1 MSEAIDAETESWQLL
16 VLRRKG
22 SELLVF
28 EHGDGIAL
36 PCVTVPRHTRVAHAL
51 NAQIKSAWDLDV
63 FSLYPL
69 QPATAPS
76 GNHTARCH
84 VVEAMRH
91 DAIAPRMAQ
100 WSSVSALSDRRFRDA
115 ADLTSICRWRDLLG
129 LPDSNG
135 NSLPF
140 GNPGCLAQIQTWI
153 RQALLPCER
162 HLTERFVQFTASKSF
177 SLIRFDTNER
187 AIWFKAV
194 GEPNLQELPI
204 SRELARRFPTFVP
217 AILGVH
223 ENWNAWLTL
232 EVEGN
237 HPDEHSGLET
247 WTRISA
253 TLADLQIASIGMSL
267 HLIDAGCRDMCIPS
281 VAKVVEPYFETM
293 ADLMEEQP
301 EKIPPPM
308 TRKDIKSL
316 QNLVLEALAH
326 LDKAALPNTL
336 GHLDFNPGNILV
348 NEGRVLFLDWS
359 AGCVGCPLW
368 TLEYLLER
376 LRRFHPTND
385 RWRSEVLSAYL
396 DQWRCLVRPDE
407 LKFAL
412 ATAPLLAV
420 FAYAVASGAWRDPQR
435 LQDPEIAAHLRSL
448 TRRMNREAAGWL
460 DSMNSRCACVSHG

>member
-1 MSEAIDAETESWQLL
+1 MSETIDAETESWQLL
-16 VLRRKG
+16 VLRRQG
-22 SELLVF
+22 SELLAF

-36 PCVTVPRHTRVAHAL
+36 PRVTIPRHTRVAQAL
-51 NAQIKSAWDLDV
+51 NAQIKRAWDLDV

-69 QPATAPS
+69 QAAL
-76 GNHTARCH
+76 GNHTVRCH

-100 WSSVSALSDRRFRDA
+100 WSSVSALSDQRFRDA
-115 ADLTSICRWRDLLG
+115 ADLTSICRWRDLFG
-129 LPDSNG
+129 LAGSNG

-140 GNPGCLAQIQTWI
+140 GNPGCLTQIQTWT
-153 RQALLPCER
+153 RQALLPWEL

-194 GEPNLQELPI
+194 GEPNFQELPI

-223 ENWNAWLTL
+223 EDWNAWLTL
-232 EVEGN
+232 EAEGN

-247 WTRISA
+247 WSRIA
-253 TLADLQIASIGMSL
+253 AALAGLQIASIGKSL
-267 HLIDAGCRDMCIPS
+267 HLLDAGCRDMRIPS

-301 EKIPPPM
+301 KKIPPPM
-308 TRKDIKSL
+308 IRKDIKSL
-316 QNLVLEALAH
+316 QNLVFEALAH
-326 LDKAALPNTL
+326 LDKAALPSTL

-348 NEGRVLFLDWS
+348 NQGRVLFLDWS

-376 LRRFHPTND
+376 LRRFHPSND

-396 DQWRCLVRPDE
+396 DQWRCLVRSDE
-407 LKFAL
+407 LKVAL
-412 ATAPLLAV
+412 TTTPLLAA

-435 LQDPEIAAHLRSL
+435 LQEPEVAGHLRSL
-448 TRRMNREAAGWL
+448 TRRMNREAVAWL
-460 DSMNSRCACVSHG
+460 DSMNSSPACASHG

>member
-1 MSEAIDAETESWQLL
+1 MSETIDAETESWQLL
-16 VLRRKG
+16 VLRRQG
-22 SELLVF
+22 SELLAF

-36 PCVTVPRHTRVAHAL
+36 PRVTIPRHTRVAQAL
-51 NAQIKSAWDLDV
+51 NAQIKRAWDLDV

-69 QPATAPS
+69 QAAP
-76 GNHTARCH
+76 GNHTVRCH

-100 WSSVSALSDRRFRDA
+100 WSSVSALSHQRFRDA
-115 ADLTSICRWRDLLG
+115 ADLTSICRWRDLFG

-140 GNPGCLAQIQTWI
+140 GNPGCLTQIQTWT
-153 RQALLPCER
+153 RQALLPWEL

-194 GEPNLQELPI
+194 GEPNFQELPI

-223 ENWNAWLTL
+223 EDWNAWLTL
-232 EVEGN
+232 EAEGN

-247 WTRISA
+247 WSRIA
-253 TLADLQIASIGMSL
+253 AALAALQIASIGKSL
-267 HLIDAGCRDMCIPS
+267 HLLDAGCRDMRIPS

-301 EKIPPPM
+301 KKIPPPM

-316 QNLVLEALAH
+316 QNHVLEALAH
-326 LDKAALPNTL
+326 LDKAALPNSL

-348 NEGRVLFLDWS
+348 NEGRVVFLDWS

-376 LRRFHPTND
+376 LRRFHPTDD
-385 RWRSEVLSAYL
+385 RWRTEVLSAYL
-396 DQWRCLVRPDE
+396 DPWRCLVRPDE
-407 LKFAL
+407 LKLAL
-412 ATAPLLAV
+412 TTAPLLAV
-420 FAYAVASGAWRDPQR
+420 FAYAVASGTWRDPQR
-435 LQDPEIAAHLRSL
+435 LQDPEIAGHLRSL

-460 DSMNSRCACVSHG
+460 DSMNSRSACAAHG